1 MKIITVDTPF
11 QYKHISVIESF
22 GSSGDSV
29 RMKAEVGLLTRNI
42 VVMGDSYSVDKKYG
56 SHLMMH
62 GPA

>member
-42 VVMGDSYSVDKKYG
+42 GIHIQLTKNMD
-56 SHLMMH
+56 LI
-62 GPA
+62 